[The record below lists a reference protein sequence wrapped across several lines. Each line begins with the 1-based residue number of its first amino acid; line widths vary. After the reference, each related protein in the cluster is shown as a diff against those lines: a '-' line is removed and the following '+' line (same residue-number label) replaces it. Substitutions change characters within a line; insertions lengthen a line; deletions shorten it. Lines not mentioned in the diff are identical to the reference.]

1 MESGESANVN
11 KLKFFKST
19 LQDKSSEL
27 RSLDKGVLEYL
38 DDPKVEGDVS
48 LSCDFASAIQKCI
61 VDLEMALKSDSH
73 KGSS

>member
-1 MESGESANVN
+1 M
-11 KLKFFKST
+11 LKFFKST

-27 RSLDKGVLEYL
+27 KSLDKGVLEYL

-61 VDLEMALKSDSH
+61 VDLEMA
-73 KGSS
+73 